1 MDSLIRWRRNDS
13 ERLSRAINRFNRIA
27 KEMSKA
33 GYDVPE
39 RVNYNKLRDHIDS
52 RKELENVIDTL
63 NSLNER
69 TISEQVTL
77 ASGEK
82 ISLYNY
88 NEALRRKDIAERN
101 LYVEMNK
108 IQSARAMTENKYM
121 GEERITEIQDTL
133 ESLDKTFN
141 SKESLERMSKRLSF
155 IGREDYELARNKL
168 FRDNFMKSL
177 DNIKNFDNYD
187 VLKKE
192 LNKIKN
198 PNKFYDFVKKS
209 PVLMDIFLWYKEDD
223 GSLVYSTFDTNEQA
237 FNYALQNDL
246 NLPIELD

>member
-13 ERLSRAINRFNRIA
+13 VRLSSAINRFNRVV
-27 KEMSKA
+27 KELSKE
-33 GYDVPE
+33 GFKVPE
-39 RVNYNKLRDHIDS
+39 KVNYNKLRDHIDS
-52 RKELENVIDTL
+52 RKELEATIDSL

-69 TISEQVTL
+69 TIKEQIAL
-77 ASGEK
+77 NSGEK
-82 ISLYNY
+82 ISLYEY

-101 LYVEMNK
+101 LYKEMNK
-108 IQSARAMTENKYM
+108 IQEQRMLSENKYM

-168 FRDNFMKSL
+168 FRDNFLKSL

-187 VLKKE
+187 ILKKE

-246 NLPIELD
+246 DLNIQVD

>member
-246 NLPIELD
+246 DLLIETD

>member
-13 ERLSRAINRFNRIA
+13 ERLSKAINHFNKVAR
-27 KEMSKA
+27 EMSKE
-33 GYDVPE
+33 GFEVPE
-39 RVNYNKLRDHIDS
+39 KVNYNKLRDHIDS
-52 RKELENVIDTL
+52 RKELDAVIDSL

-69 TISEQVTL
+69 TIKEQVTL
-77 ASGEK
+77 SSGEK

-88 NEALRRKDIAERN
+88 NEALRRKDVAEKN
-101 LYVEMNK
+101 LYIEMNK
-108 IQSARAMTENKYM
+108 IQSARALSENKYM

-141 SKESLERMSKRLSF
+141 SKESLDRMSKRLAF

-246 NLPIELD
+246 DLIIDID

>member
-13 ERLSRAINRFNRIA
+13 ERLSKAINRFNRVA
-27 KEMSKA
+27 KEMSKE
-33 GYDVPE
+33 GFEVPE
-39 RVNYNKLRDHIDS
+39 KVNYNKLRDHIDS
-52 RKELENVIDTL
+52 RKELDAVIDSL

-69 TISEQVTL
+69 TIKEQVTL

-88 NEALRRKDIAERN
+88 NEALRRKDVAEKN
-101 LYVEMNK
+101 LYIEMNK
-108 IQSARAMTENKYM
+108 IQSARALSENKYM

-141 SKESLERMSKRLSF
+141 SKESLDRMSKRLSF

-246 NLPIELD
+246 DLIIDID

>member
-1 MDSLIRWRRNDS
+1 MSASLLDKN
-13 ERLSRAINRFNRIA
+13 
-27 KEMSKA
+27 
-33 GYDVPE
+33 P
-39 RVNYNKLRDHIDS
+39 
-52 RKELENVIDTL
+52 
-63 NSLNER
+63 
-69 TISEQVTL
+69 
-77 ASGEK
+77 

-88 NEALRRKDIAERN
+88 NETLRRKYVAEKN
-101 LYVEMNK
+101 LYIEMNK
-108 IQSARAMTENKYM
+108 IQSARALSENKYM

-141 SKESLERMSKRLSF
+141 SKESLDRMSKRLAF

-177 DNIKNFDNYD
+177 DNIKNFDNYG

-246 NLPIELD
+246 DLIIDID

>member
-13 ERLSRAINRFNRIA
+13 ERLSRAINRFNKIA

-52 RKELENVIDTL
+52 RKELDNVIDTL

-246 NLPIELD
+246 DLLIETD

>member
-13 ERLSRAINRFNRIA
+13 ERLSKAINRFNRIA
-27 KEMSKA
+27 REMSKE
-33 GYDVPE
+33 GYEVPE
-39 RVNYNKLRDHIDS
+39 KVNYNKLRDHIDS
-52 RKELENVIDTL
+52 RKELDSVIDTL

-69 TISEQVTL
+69 TVSEQVTL
-77 ASGEK
+77 NSGEK
-82 ISLYNY
+82 ISLYEY
-88 NEALRRKDIAERN
+88 SEALRRKDIAERN
-101 LYVEMNK
+101 LYTEMNK
-108 IQSARAMTENKYM
+108 IQSARALSENKYM

-141 SKESLERMSKRLSF
+141 SKESLDRMSKRLAF

-198 PNKFYDFVKKS
+198 PNKFYDYVKKS

-223 GSLVYSTFDTNEQA
+223 GSLVYSTFDTNEHA

-246 NLPIELD
+246 DLLIQVD

>member
-1 MDSLIRWRRNDS
+1 MDSLIRWKRTDS
-13 ERLSRAINRFNRIA
+13 ERLTKAINRFNRVRS
-27 KEMSKA
+27 EMSGQGFDLPDRA
-33 GYDVPE
+33 
-39 RVNYNKLRDHIDS
+39 NYNKLRDHIDS
-52 RKELENVIDTL
+52 RKELDAVIDTL
-63 NSLNER
+63 NSFTER
-69 TISEQVTL
+69 TVKEEVKL

-82 ISLYNY
+82 ISLFDY
-88 NEALRRKDIAERN
+88 NEALRRKEVAERN
-101 LYVEMNK
+101 LYAEMNK
-108 IQSARAMTENKYM
+108 MQKERAMTENKYM
-121 GEERITEIQDTL
+121 GEERITEIQETI
-133 ESLDKTFN
+133 ESLQDTFK
-141 SKESLERMSKRLSF
+141 SKESLKRMQNRLSF
-155 IGREDYELARNKL
+155 IGREDYSLAKNKL

-246 NLPIELD
+246 DLPIELD

>member
-13 ERLSRAINRFNRIA
+13 ERLSKAINHFNKVAR
-27 KEMSKA
+27 EMSKE
-33 GYDVPE
+33 GFEVPE
-39 RVNYNKLRDHIDS
+39 KVNYNKLRDHIDS
-52 RKELENVIDTL
+52 RKELDAVIDSL

-69 TISEQVTL
+69 TIKEQVTL

-88 NEALRRKDIAERN
+88 NEALRRKDVAEKN

-108 IQSARAMTENKYM
+108 IQSARALSENKYM

-141 SKESLERMSKRLSF
+141 SKESLDRMSKRLAF

-246 NLPIELD
+246 DLIIDID

>member
-52 RKELENVIDTL
+52 RKELDNVIDTL

-246 NLPIELD
+246 DLLIETD

>member
-1 MDSLIRWRRNDS
+1 MDSLIRWKRNDS
-13 ERLSRAINRFNRIA
+13 VRLSSSINRFNKLV
-27 KEMSKA
+27 KELAKA
-33 GYDVPE
+33 GYKVPE
-39 RVNYNKLRDHIDS
+39 KVNYNKLRDHIDS
-52 RKELENVIDTL
+52 RKQLDNVIDSL
-63 NSLNER
+63 NSLTER
-69 TISEQVTL
+69 TIKEQVTL
-77 ASGEK
+77 NSGEK
-82 ISLYNY
+82 ISLYEY
-88 NEALRRKDIAERN
+88 NEAVHQKDIAEKN
-101 LYVEMNK
+101 LYKEMQK
-108 IQSARAMTENKYM
+108 IQNQRMISENKYM
-121 GEERITEIQDTL
+121 GEERITEIQET
-133 ESLDKTFN
+133 LDKTFN
-141 SKESLERMSKRLSF
+141 SKESLNRMKNRLAF

-177 DNIKNFDNYD
+177 DNIKNFDNYE

-246 NLPIELD
+246 DLLIQVD

>member
-13 ERLSRAINRFNRIA
+13 ERLSSSINRFNRIV
-27 KEMSKA
+27 KELSKE
-33 GYDVPE
+33 GYEVPDK
-39 RVNYNKLRDHIDS
+39 VNYNKLRDHIDS
-52 RKELENVIDTL
+52 RKELEATIDSL
-63 NSLNER
+63 NSLSER
-69 TISEQVTL
+69 TIKEQMTL
-77 ASGEK
+77 ESGEK
-82 ISLYNY
+82 ISLYKY
-88 NEALRRKDIAERN
+88 NEAIRRKDIAEKN
-101 LYVEMNK
+101 LYLEMNK
-108 IQSARAMTENKYM
+108 IQEQRALSENKYM

-133 ESLDKTFN
+133 ESLGKTFN
-141 SKESLERMSKRLSF
+141 SKESLERMSKRLEF

-246 NLPIELD
+246 ELNIQVD

>member
-13 ERLSRAINRFNRIA
+13 ERLSKAINRFNRIA
-27 KEMSKA
+27 REMSKE

-39 RVNYNKLRDHIDS
+39 KVNYNKLRDHIDS
-52 RKELENVIDTL
+52 RKELDSVIDTL
-63 NSLNER
+63 NSLNAR
-69 TISEQVTL
+69 TVSEQVTL
-77 ASGEK
+77 NSGEK
-82 ISLYNY
+82 ISLFEY
-88 NEALRRKDIAERN
+88 NEALRRKDVAEKN
-101 LYVEMNK
+101 LYTEMNK
-108 IQSARAMTENKYM
+108 IQSARALSENKYM

-133 ESLDKTFN
+133 ENLDKTFN
-141 SKESLERMSKRLSF
+141 SRESLDRMSKRLAF

-198 PNKFYDFVKKS
+198 PNKFYDYVKKS

-246 NLPIELD
+246 DLIIDVD

>member
-13 ERLSRAINRFNRIA
+13 ERLSKAINHFNRVA
-27 KEMSKA
+27 KEMSKE
-33 GYDVPE
+33 GFDVPE
-39 RVNYNKLRDHIDS
+39 KVNYNKLRDHIDS
-52 RKELENVIDTL
+52 RKELDAVIDSL

-69 TISEQVTL
+69 TIKEQVSL

-88 NEALRRKDIAERN
+88 NEALRRKDVAEKN
-101 LYVEMNK
+101 LYIEMNK
-108 IQSARAMTENKYM
+108 IQSARALSENKYM

-141 SKESLERMSKRLSF
+141 SKESLDRMSKRLSF

-246 NLPIELD
+246 DLNIDID

>member
-13 ERLSRAINRFNRIA
+13 VELERAVNRFNRIVR
-27 KEMSKA
+27 EMEKQ
-33 GYDVPE
+33 GYEVPD
-39 RVNYNKLRDHIDS
+39 RVKYNELRDHIDS
-52 RKELENVIDTL
+52 RNELEAVID
-63 NSLNER
+63 SLKSINER
-69 TISEQVTL
+69 TIKEQITL
-77 ASGEK
+77 NSGEK
-82 ISLYNY
+82 ISLYEY
-88 NEALRRKDIAERN
+88 NEALRKKDVAERN
-101 LYVEMNK
+101 LYIEMNK
-108 IQSARAMTENKYM
+108 IQSARALSENKYM

-141 SKESLERMSKRLSF
+141 SKESLERMSKRLAF
-155 IGREDYELARNKL
+155 IGRKDYELARNKL
-168 FRDNFMKSL
+168 FRDNFLKSL

-246 NLPIELD
+246 DLDIKTD

>member
-13 ERLSRAINRFNRIA
+13 ERLSKAINHFNKVAR
-27 KEMSKA
+27 EMSKE
-33 GYDVPE
+33 GFEVPE
-39 RVNYNKLRDHIDS
+39 KVNYNKLRDHIDS
-52 RKELENVIDTL
+52 RKELDAVIDSL

-69 TISEQVTL
+69 TIKEQVTL
-77 ASGEK
+77 SSGEK

-88 NEALRRKDIAERN
+88 NEALRRKDVAEKN
-101 LYVEMNK
+101 LYIEMNK
-108 IQSARAMTENKYM
+108 IQSARALSENKYM

-141 SKESLERMSKRLSF
+141 SKESLDRMSKRLAF

-198 PNKFYDFVKKS
+198 PNKFSNKFS
-209 PVLMDIFLWYKEDD
+209 IFKNFSY
-223 GSLVYSTFDTNEQA
+223 
-237 FNYALQNDL
+237 
-246 NLPIELD
+246 